1 MKDVFASLVLVYD
14 SWTEPIPQLRAAVLP
29 DRHLIFEGDGV
40 ILDLLL
46 KKNGNDSSIQVGGQ
60 VLPGDDSLDSVAYVQ
75 VLIEQG
81 SHRSSTQTNILGEF
95 AFQTVPNGTFNL
107 AITFKNRRFI
117 VRGLSNTQPR
127 MWQVQPVAVSRV

>member
-1 MKDVFASLVLVYD
+1 MKEVFASLIYD
-14 SWTEPIPQLRAAVLP
+14 SWTEPIPELRAPVLR

-46 KKNGNDSSIQVGGQ
+46 KKQGDASCIHVGGQ
-60 VLPGDDSLDSVAYVQ
+60 VLPGNDSLDSVADVQ

-81 SHRSSTQTNILGEF
+81 SHRSSTHTNILGEF
-95 AFQTVPNGTFNL
+95 AFHTVPDETFDL

-117 VRGLSNTQPR
+117 VRGLSNTEPR
-127 MWQVQPVAVSRV
+127 AWQVVPVAAGRG

>member
-1 MKDVFASLVLVYD
+1 MKDVFASLVYD
-14 SWTEPIPQLRAAVLP
+14 SWTDPIPQLRAPALRE
-29 DRHLIFEGDGV
+29 RHLIFEGDGL

-46 KKNGNDSSIQVGGQ
+46 KKNGNASSIHVGGQ
-60 VLPGDDSLDSVAYVQ
+60 ILPADDSLDGVADVQ

-95 AFQTVPNGTFNL
+95 AFQTAPIGTFNM

-127 MWQVQPVAVSRV
+127 MWQVQPVAVAGCNP

>member
-1 MKDVFASLVLVYD
+1 MKDVLASLLYD
-14 SWTEPIPQLRAAVLP
+14 SWTDPIPELRAVGHR

-46 KKNGNDSSIQVGGQ
+46 KKNGNASCIHVGGQ
-60 VLPGDDSLDSVAYVQ
+60 VLPGDDSLDSVADVQ

-81 SHRSSTQTNILGEF
+81 SYRSSTHTNILGEF
-95 AFQTVPNGTFNL
+95 AFHTVPDETFDL

-117 VRGLSNTQPR
+117 VRGLSDTEPR
-127 MWQVQPVAVSRV
+127 NWQVVPVTAARG

>member
-1 MKDVFASLVLVYD
+1 MKDVFASLVYD
-14 SWTEPIPQLRAAVLP
+14 SWTEPIPELRARVLR

-46 KKNGNDSSIQVGGQ
+46 KKNGSASCIHVGGQ
-60 VLPGDDSLDSVAYVQ
+60 VLPGDDSLDSVANVQ

-81 SHRSSTQTNILGEF
+81 SHRSSTYTNILGEF
-95 AFQTVPNGTFNL
+95 TFHTVPKGTFDL
-107 AITFKNRRFI
+107 AITFKDRRFI

-127 MWQVQPVAVSRV
+127 MWQVQPVAAARG

>member
-1 MKDVFASLVLVYD
+1 MKDVFASLVYD
-14 SWTEPIPQLRAAVLP
+14 SWTDPIPQLRTPVLRE
-29 DRHLIFEGDGV
+29 RHLIFEGDGL

-46 KKNGNDSSIQVGGQ
+46 KKNGNASCIHVGGQ
-60 VLPGDDSLDSVAYVQ
+60 ILPADDSLDCVADVQ

-81 SHRSSTQTNILGEF
+81 SRRSSTQTNILGEF

-107 AITFKNRRFI
+107 VITFKNRRFI

-127 MWQVQPVAVSRV
+127 MWQVQPVAVARV